1 MRENVSCI
9 DIESLVVYISL
20 HGMASCGYSLLV
32 GGPCGTSSFSTPR
45 MGNVLQSPSVAK
57 MYTITSCIAKSSDDI
72 AVDTESKLLL
82 TRAGRWSP
90 FRHYTSSKTNFSLDI
105 FQNVIGIF
113 ISGIF
118 ETEES
123 HLKITVCPR
132 YRDLFGTR
140 WRCPQVQGK
149 ILCPKGSIWI
159 EKSAFSLCYERHE
172 YACTSR
178 LA

>member
-1 MRENVSCI
+1 MHTFHCMAWLATTRWWTLRPQFIFHPANGECVAIGECSKDVYNH
-9 DIESLVVYISL
+9 LVYCKISE
-20 HGMASCGYSLLV
+20 
-32 GGPCGTSSFSTPR
+32 
-45 MGNVLQSPSVAK
+45 
-57 MYTITSCIAKSSDDI
+57 DI
-72 AVDTESKLLL
+72 AVDSESKLLL
-82 TRAGRWSP
+82 TRAGRWFP

-132 YRDLFGTR
+132 HRDLFGTR
-140 WRCPQVQGK
+140 WRCNKWRCSIPTSVGDRCPQVQGK
-149 ILCPKGSIWI
+149 ILSPKGSIWI
-159 EKSAFSLCYERHE
+159 EKGAFSLCYERHE